1 MQDLPQKQFINDQ
14 VAVVAIG
21 HDDQAGFPFERG
33 YDKGCKPRVTS
44 AMHDEV
50 PLLGMQSL

>member
-50 PLLGMQSL
+50 PLLCMQSL